1 VKEEYYK
8 NYVEFLNQIPK
19 SRFID
24 YRQFIKHPTEKI
36 KSQKKKPKKDVMT
49 DLTTANK
56 KSIKAG
62 ELLHPFEFYLDDHHS
77 KFFQGDKSLH
87 MVKMDAK
94 NEFKAL
100 DAAKRLKY
108 IKLSEKAY
116 DELENPKK
124 ELTELL
130 TKDEAQLLF
139 ESYGFP
145 SKVIHKQFYHQ
156 YVTNTMGKYPDVS
169 FGDRSRLIS
178 EDYHSLSESER
189 KALKLKHKN
198 VSLMF

>member
-19 SRFID
+19 TRFID
-24 YRQFIKHPTEKI
+24 YRQFIKNPTEKT
-36 KSQKKKPKKDVMT
+36 KSKKKKPKIVVMT

-77 KFFQGDKSLH
+77 KFIQGDKSLNT
-87 MVKMDAK
+87 VKMEAK
-94 NEFKAL
+94 NEFKTL
-100 DAAKRLKY
+100 NAAQKLKY

-139 ESYGFP
+139 ESYGLP
-145 SKVIHKQFYHQ
+145 SKVIHKQFYNQ
-156 YVTNTMGKYPDVS
+156 YVVNVTGKYTDVS
-169 FGDRSRLIS
+169 FSDRSKLIS
-178 EDYHSLSESER
+178 EDYKSLSESEN
-189 KALKLKHKN
+189 KALRLKHKH
-198 VSLMF
+198 VSLIF